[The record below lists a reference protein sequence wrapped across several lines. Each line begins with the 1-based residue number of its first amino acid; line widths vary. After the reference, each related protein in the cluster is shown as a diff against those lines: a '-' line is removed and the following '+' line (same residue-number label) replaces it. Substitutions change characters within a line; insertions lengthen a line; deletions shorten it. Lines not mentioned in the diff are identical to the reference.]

1 MKVSVYIATSLD
13 GFIARNDGAI
23 DWLNEANNTVSG
35 GEDYGFSEF
44 MKSVDTLIMGRK
56 TYEQVL
62 SFGEW
67 PYGKTPVIVMSRSS
81 ISFPSSIPNI
91 VTHSLEAPRDLL
103 ERLSVE
109 GIQHVYI
116 DGGFTIQ
123 SFINDNLV
131 TDFTITKVPIL
142 LGEGL
147 RLFGK
152 IKQDIKLKHVATK
165 AFPNGFVKSTYE
177 T

>member
-13 GFIARNDGAI
+13 GFIARNDGAT
-23 DWLNEANNTVSG
+23 DWLDEANTTVPD

-56 TYEQVL
+56 TYEKVL
-62 SFGEW
+62 SFGKW

-81 ISFPSSIPNI
+81 ISFPSSIPNT
-91 VTHSLEAPRDLL
+91 VTHSLETPPDLL

-123 SFINDNLV
+123 SFINGSLV
-131 TDFTITKVPIL
+131 TDLTITKVPVL

-152 IKQDIKLKHVATK
+152 TKQDIKLKHVATK
-165 AFPNGFVKSTYE
+165 AFPNGFVKSTYKV
-177 T
+177 